1 MTVGSMMRK
10 DDEGDAFEPPS
21 RRWVYAA
28 VLVAAVVMVAAWR
41 WTVLVFFALLVGSIV
56 FHELG
61 HFLGARRG
69 GMKATEFFV
78 GFGPRIW
85 SFRRGET
92 EFGLKAILLGGYVK
106 TPGMTNLEDVDPAD
120 EPRTYRAQSYGRRFR
135 MVVAGPMMNL
145 LLGLVGF
152 CVFFTFFAEPKGDG
166 GRPILD
172 VKADT
177 AAERSGLVDR
187 DLVLAIDGTPIPTY
201 ADLTRYV
208 RPRPGAAITVTVERN
223 GTRLD
228 VPVVL
233 GVQPA
238 DATVGMLGVQSNDVV
253 ERGLVDGIGRG
264 AQEFASQAKQQ
275 VEGIAKIFS
284 PSGLQR
290 LFQTLTGSRVD
301 DGERAS
307 SIVGISEVGGA
318 AVQEGWLATVWLL
331 SVLNVA
337 LGLFNLLPILPFD
350 GGHLVIATYERLRSR
365 QGRPYRVDF
374 ARAVPWFAPFMA
386 IVLFVVA
393 SAVILDLR

>member
-1 MTVGSMMRK
+1 MTVGSMMRN
-10 DDEGDAFEPPS
+10 DDEADDLESPN
-21 RRWVYAA
+21 RRWVYGA
-28 VLVAAVVMVAAWR
+28 LLIAAVVMVAAWR

-61 HFLGARRG
+61 HYLGARRG

-106 TPGMTNLEDVDPAD
+106 TPGMTNLEEVDPAD

-135 MVVAGPMMNL
+135 MVLAGPMMNL
-145 LLGLVGF
+145 LLGFVGF
-152 CVFFTFFAEPKGDG
+152 CVFFTFFAEPKGDQ
-166 GRPILD
+166 GRAVLD
-172 VKADT
+172 VKPAT
-177 AAERSGLVDR
+177 AAERSGLLDG
-187 DLVLAIDGTPIPTY
+187 DLVLSIDGHPIPTY
-201 ADLTRYV
+201 ADLTHYV

-223 GTRLD
+223 GAELD

-233 GVQPA
+233 GVQPT
-238 DATVGMLGVQSNDVV
+238 DSSVGMLGVQSNDVV
-253 ERGLVDGIGRG
+253 DRGVIDGIGRG
-264 AQEFASQAKQQ
+264 AEEFVSQTKQQ

-318 AVQEGWLATVWLL
+318 AVQEGWLATVWLV

-365 QGRPYRVDF
+365 KDRPYRVDF